1 MRQGLRGIRVLDFS
15 TQIAGPY
22 ATKLLADAGA
32 EVISVEPPGGDPLR
46 RTSATGADLGDED
59 SALFRFLHAGKK
71 SIVGRVSDARIRA
84 LLEEADLVVEAFGLA
99 TDAGE
104 RLDVSALRTE
114 RPERTLLS
122 ITPYGRTGPWAD
134 RPASE
139 FTLQAESGS
148 IGVRGLPGREPYQA
162 GGRITEWVGG
172 TFAAVA
178 ALAAVRAARQM
189 GRGEHVDFSLLEVMH
204 IASTNYADLLFRLM
218 TGGAEDAQLPPYPA
232 QTVETPSIE
241 PTRDGYVGFCTNTR
255 QQFSDFL
262 VLIDR
267 PDLQEDE
274 QLAQFAGRLM
284 RFDEWNAIIHAN
296 TRERTTAELIEMA
309 SLLRI
314 PVAPICNG
322 ETVTQHEQLVAR
334 GVFVRDATGRFV
346 QPRRPFRFDDEDP
359 PPPKPAPGLGGSSSE
374 EIRFESSRDRSPAAR
389 SCSQGAASEPSERV
403 PAPGGLPLEGLRI
416 LDMTAW
422 WAGPSATHMLACLGA
437 EVIHV
442 ESTTR
447 PDGMRMVGGMMA
459 AHYPDWW
466 EASPFFL
473 AANSNKKAITL
484 DLASVRGRELAE
496 RLVTRCDAVVENF
509 TPRVLEGF
517 GLTWERI
524 HELNPRAIFV
534 RMPAFGLSGPWR
546 DNTGFAQTMEQL
558 SGLAW
563 LTGHPDDQPRIQRGP
578 CDPLAGMHATHA
590 LLVALAERDATGVG
604 HLVECTMVEAALNVA
619 AEQIL
624 EFSAYGRR
632 MERQGNRS
640 ALAAP
645 QGLYACTGSLPGREQ
660 WLALSV
666 SSDAQWKALRQ
677 AMGDPEWAAASRF
690 DTLPGRRAAHD
701 ELDERLGVWAA
712 ESERGPLVE
721 RLLRA
726 GVPAAPVADPR
737 GFSDGNPQVKARGFF
752 EHPAHPVVGALPV
765 PGQPFRYEGVSAWIR
780 SPAPTLGQHNR
791 EVLGELL
798 GLSLDALAALERDG
812 SIGTRP
818 TGL

>member
-1 MRQGLRGIRVLDFS
+1 MRVLDFS

-46 RTSATGADLGDED
+46 RMSATGAKLGDED

-71 SIVGRVSDARIRA
+71 SVVGRASDERIRA
-84 LLEEADLVVEAFGLA
+84 LLDEADLVVEAFGLA

-104 RLDVSALRTE
+104 RLDVSALRAE

-122 ITPYGRTGPWAD
+122 ITPYGRTGPWAE

-178 ALAAVRAARQM
+178 ALAAVRAAQAT

-204 IASTNYADLLFRLM
+204 VASTNYADLMFRLM
-218 TGGAEDAQLPPYPA
+218 AGGKEDAVLPPYPA

-267 PDLQEDE
+267 PDLQQDE

-334 GVFVRDATGRFV
+334 GVFVPDATGRFV
-346 QPRRPFRFDDEDP
+346 QPRRPFRIDDEDP
-359 PPPKPAPGLGGSSSE
+359 PPPGPAPVLDEAPGSPDQA
-374 EIRFESSRDRSPAAR
+374 RFESPDESRPGARAGARVGAIRDERAR
-389 SCSQGAASEPSERV
+389 SSST
-403 PAPGGLPLEGLRI
+403 GGLPLEGLRI

-447 PDGMRMVGGMMA
+447 PDGMRMVGGMLA

-484 DLASVRGRELAE
+484 DLASVRGRELVE
-496 RLVTRCDAVVENF
+496 ELVARCDAVVENF

-524 HELNPRAIFV
+524 HELNPQAIFV

-578 CDPLAGMHATHA
+578 CDPIAGMHATHA

-604 HLVECTMVEAALNVA
+604 HLVECTMVEAACNVA

-632 MERQGNRS
+632 MERAGNRS
-640 ALAAP
+640 PLAAP
-645 QGLYACTGSLPGREQ
+645 QGLYACAGSLPGREQ

-666 SSDAQWKALRQ
+666 TNDAQWKALRQ
-677 AMGDPEWAAASRF
+677 AMGDPEWTSAARF
-690 DTLPGRRAAHD
+690 DTLSGRRAAHD
-701 ELDERLGVWAA
+701 ELDRELRAWAA
-712 ESERGPLVE
+712 EAACEERVE

-737 GFSDGNPQVKARGFF
+737 AFSDRNPQVKARGFF
-752 EHPAHPVVGALPV
+752 ERPEHPVVGALPI
-765 PGQPFRYEGVSAWIR
+765 PSQPFRYQGVASWIR
-780 SPAPTLGQHNR
+780 SAAPTLGQHNR
-791 EVLGELL
+791 DVLGELL
-798 GLSLDALAALERDG
+798 GLSSDALEALERDG
-812 SIGTRP
+812 IIGTRP

>member
-1 MRQGLRGIRVLDFS
+1 LRQGLRGIRVLDFS

-46 RTSATGADLGDED
+46 RMSATGAELGRED

-71 SIVGRVSDARIRA
+71 SVVGRSGGARIRA

-104 RLDVSALRTE
+104 RLDVSSLRAE

-122 ITPYGRTGPWAD
+122 ITPWGRKGPWAD

-148 IGVRGLPGREPYQA
+148 IGVRGLPGREPFQA

-178 ALAAVRAARQM
+178 ALAAVRASQQT
-189 GRGEHVDFSLLEVMH
+189 GRGQHVDFSLLEVMH

-218 TGGAEDAQLPPYPA
+218 TGGAEDAELPPYPA

-296 TRERTTAELIEMA
+296 TRQRTTAELIEMA

-334 GVFVRDATGRFV
+334 NVFVPDATGRFV
-346 QPRRPFRFDDEDP
+346 QPRRPFRIDDEDP
-359 PPPKPAPGLGGSSSE
+359 PPPRPAPALGDSGGSTDE
-374 EIRFESSRDRSPAAR
+374 ARFESSRERAPAG
-389 SCSQGAASEPSERV
+389 SQGTASESSEQARAASR
-403 PAPGGLPLEGLRI
+403 LPLEGLRI

-447 PDGMRMVGGMMA
+447 PDGMRMVGGMLA
-459 AHYPDWW
+459 AQHPDWW

-484 DLASVRGRELAE
+484 DLASARGRELVE
-496 RLVTRCDAVVENF
+496 GLVARCDAVVENF

-524 HELNPRAIFV
+524 HELNPQAIFV

-578 CDPLAGMHATHA
+578 CDPLAGMHAALA
-590 LLVALAERDATGVG
+590 LLVALAERDASGVG

-632 MERQGNRS
+632 MEREGNRS
-640 ALAAP
+640 PLAAP
-645 QGLYACTGSLPGREQ
+645 QGLYACAESLPGREQ

-666 SSDAQWKALRQ
+666 SRDAQWKALRQ
-677 AMGDPEWAAASRF
+677 ALGDPEWAADPRF
-690 DTLPGRRAAHD
+690 DTHGGRRAAHD
-701 ELDERLGVWAA
+701 ELDEQLRARVA
-712 ESERGPLVE
+712 ESERDELVE

-737 GFSDGNPQVKARGFF
+737 CFSDRNPQVKARGFF
-752 EHPAHPVVGALPV
+752 ERPEHPIVGPLPI
-765 PGQPFRYEGVSAWIR
+765 PGQPFRYQGVPSWIR
-780 SPAPTLGQHNR
+780 SPAPTLGQHNS

-798 GLSLDALAALERDG
+798 GLSAEAIAALERDG
-812 SIGTRP
+812 IIGTRP